1 LSRSSPALSFFKMGI
16 EDRAY
21 LLLMIGWGRFVNASF
36 NIDLTNIIFQF
47 VSYIYKMSIDLLHF
61 DTIYSTYVLPSN
73 DPFNTRFNLAQPI
86 VNAKK
91 IYLKSIEMPINFCNV
106 RAVSTMNKIS
116 LTTNL
121 NNTYTVSVPE
131 ANYATIGSLT
141 SALNTAFVG
150 VIPSTTVTFATS
162 GNYVT
167 VSATSS
173 TITSFSLNDT
183 ILSKYILGFRNAT
196 FAGLSTT
203 ATVNYLLNVDNFL
216 SMYLSNVSTENT
228 FNNGN
233 IFTSFK
239 ISLQSVNGQIC
250 FNAEN
255 VGFTQSVLLLNKT
268 QTISYLQIQIYD
280 RFGNLILSNN
290 SDYSFTLA
298 VEYENSR
305 INEM

>member
-1 LSRSSPALSFFKMGI
+1 
-16 EDRAY
+16 
-21 LLLMIGWGRFVNASF
+21 
-36 NIDLTNIIFQF
+36 
-47 VSYIYKMSIDLLHF
+47 
-61 DTIYSTYVLPSN
+61 
-73 DPFNTRFNLAQPI
+73 
-86 VNAKK
+86 
-91 IYLKSIEMPINFCNV
+91 
-106 RAVSTMNKIS
+106 
-116 LTTNL
+116 
-121 NNTYTVSVPE
+121 
-131 ANYATIGSLT
+131 
-141 SALNTAFVG
+141 
-150 VIPSTTVTFATS
+150 
-162 GNYVT
+162 
-167 VSATSS
+167 
-173 TITSFSLNDT
+173 
-183 ILSKYILGFRNAT
+183 
-196 FAGLSTT
+196 
-203 ATVNYLLNVDNFL
+203 
-216 SMYLSNVSTENT
+216 VSTENT